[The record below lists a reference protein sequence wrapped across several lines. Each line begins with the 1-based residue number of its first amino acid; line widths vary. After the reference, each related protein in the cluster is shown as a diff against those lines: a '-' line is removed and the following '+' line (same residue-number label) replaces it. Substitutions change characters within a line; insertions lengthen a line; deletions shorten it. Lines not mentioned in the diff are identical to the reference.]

1 MLVDFIL
8 KSPCFCFSSLT
19 ETCTCAEYITVPSR
33 PSVPGS
39 ELDSIASGLT
49 KVISNL
55 LIDTCGECEEYN
67 KTKLVYSNESQS
79 DEFVFPVT
87 KTSYGH
93 SAYSKFIPV
102 IQVPGVVVVTRKG
115 DLGMILTEAAS
126 DSVLQSWPIPVVTI
140 LMAMLAGI
148 IMWILVCIM
157 FAQSLVI
164 R

>member
-1 MLVDFIL
+1 M
-8 KSPCFCFSSLT
+8 
-19 ETCTCAEYITVPSR
+19 PSR
-33 PSVPGS
+33 LNVPDS
-39 ELDSIASGLT
+39 ELDSITSELT
-49 KVISNL
+49 KVISRL

-79 DEFVFPVT
+79 EEFVFPVT

-115 DLGMILTEAAS
+115 DLSMILTEVAS
-126 DSVLQSWPIPVVTI
+126 GSVLQSWPISVVTI

-148 IMWILVCIM
+148 IIWFLVRIM
-157 FAQSLVI
+157 LAQSVGL

>member
-1 MLVDFIL
+1 MISIFDSIACLSL
-8 KSPCFCFSSLT
+8 LT
-19 ETCTCAEYITVPSR
+19 ETCTCAEFITVPSQ
-33 PSVPGS
+33 PNVLDS

-49 KVISNL
+49 KVMSDL
-55 LIDTCGECEEYN
+55 LIESCGKCEEYN

-79 DEFVFPVT
+79 EEFVFPVT

-102 IQVPGVVVVTRKG
+102 IQVPGVVVVRRKG
-115 DLGMILTEAAS
+115 DLSMILTEAAS

-148 IMWILVCIM
+148 IMWFLVSIKL
-157 FAQSLVI
+157 A
-164 R
+164 

>member
-1 MLVDFIL
+1 MTSRLN
-8 KSPCFCFSSLT
+8 
-19 ETCTCAEYITVPSR
+19 VPD
-33 PSVPGS
+33 S
-39 ELDSIASGLT
+39 ELDSITSELT
-49 KVISNL
+49 KVISRL

-79 DEFVFPVT
+79 EEFVFPVT

-115 DLGMILTEAAS
+115 DLSMILTEVAS
-126 DSVLQSWPIPVVTI
+126 GSVLQSWPISVVTI

-148 IMWILVCIM
+148 IIWFLVCIM
-157 FAQSLVI
+157 LAQSVGL

>member
-1 MLVDFIL
+1 M
-8 KSPCFCFSSLT
+8 
-19 ETCTCAEYITVPSR
+19 
-33 PSVPGS
+33 
-39 ELDSIASGLT
+39 
-49 KVISNL
+49 ISNL

-93 SAYSKFIPV
+93 SAYSTFVPV

-115 DLGMILTEAAS
+115 DLSMILTEATS

-148 IMWILVCIM
+148 IMWFLVCM
-157 FAQSLVI
+157 CLLNL
-164 R
+164 

>member
-1 MLVDFIL
+1 MISIFDIIVCLSFLI
-8 KSPCFCFSSLT
+8 
-19 ETCTCAEYITVPSR
+19 ETCACAEFITVPSQ
-33 PSVPGS
+33 PNVLDS
-39 ELDSIASGLT
+39 EVDSIASGLT
-49 KVISNL
+49 KVMSDL

-87 KTSYGH
+87 KTSYAQ

-115 DLGMILTEAAS
+115 ELSMILTEAAS

-148 IMWILVCIM
+148 VMWFLVGIML
-157 FAQSLVI
+157 A
-164 R
+164 

>member
-1 MLVDFIL
+1 MSD
-8 KSPCFCFSSLT
+8 
-19 ETCTCAEYITVPSR
+19 
-33 PSVPGS
+33 
-39 ELDSIASGLT
+39 
-49 KVISNL
+49 L

-87 KTSYGH
+87 KTSYAQ

-102 IQVPGVVVVTRKG
+102 IQVPGVVVITRKG
-115 DLGMILTEAAS
+115 ELSMILTEAAS

-148 IMWILVCIM
+148 IMWFLVGIM
-157 FAQSLVI
+157 LA
-164 R
+164 

>member
-1 MLVDFIL
+1 MTSRLN
-8 KSPCFCFSSLT
+8 
-19 ETCTCAEYITVPSR
+19 VPD
-33 PSVPGS
+33 S
-39 ELDSIASGLT
+39 ELDSITSELT
-49 KVISNL
+49 KVISRL

-79 DEFVFPVT
+79 EEFVFPVT

-115 DLGMILTEAAS
+115 DLSMILTEVAS
-126 DSVLQSWPIPVVTI
+126 GSVLQSWPISVVTI

-148 IMWILVCIM
+148 IIWFLVRIM
-157 FAQSLVI
+157 LAQSVGL